1 MSQKQ
6 TFQLIY
12 LNSLMLQKY
21 DVQQIRTQVTIF
33 LTSQRKIKYYISL
46 VNHDNPIIS
55 YRDHINILH
64 SHQNWISHAVKWQH
78 QARQHQLNSSEMIT
92 AHSV

>member
-12 LNSLMLQKY
+12 LNSLMLQNY
-21 DVQQIRTQVTIF
+21 DVQQIRTQVTVF

-46 VNHDNPIIS
+46 VSQDQLFYFLQGSQQHLAHTVIRTEFLTLQNDS
-55 YRDHINILH
+55 TSQGNIC
-64 SHQNWISHAVKWQH
+64 
-78 QARQHQLNSSEMIT
+78 
-92 AHSV
+92 

>member
-21 DVQQIRTQVTIF
+21 DMQQIRTQVIVF
-33 LTSQRKIKYYISL
+33 VTSQKEKYYISL
-46 VNHDNPIIS
+46 VNQDNPSI
-55 YRDHINILH
+55 YHRDHINILH
-64 SHQNWISHAVKWQH
+64 SHQN
-78 QARQHQLNSSEMIT
+78 
-92 AHSV
+92 